1 VLAQIK
7 SDEKGLYVLDVS
19 NEGEKVTLLGEQY
32 RKRYIEPAKAYLFK
46 IEKDRLVMADIKTMF
61 PGAAGGS

>member
-1 VLAQIK
+1 M
-7 SDEKGLYVLDVS
+7 
-19 NEGEKVTLLGEQY
+19 TLLGEQY